1 MIVGAALAFLAS
13 AALAQD
19 SGRVSLTVKGEARAT
34 ADTVEVELSVTACA
48 DDAKAAE
55 AKYRDR
61 LSKVITALKE
71 GKTEKPTRKSAAKD
85 SDDGDDAPKK
95 APPAKGD
102 GADDGAASQIPF
114 EVSER
119 GLGLG
124 VKATSKDDNN
134 PFKALAKM
142 NGGPKAN
149 PDPPMQFQSHVIATI
164 KGVKDLDKKLVARRV
179 AQIIDIAIDAGAD
192 STESGGAPPPAVH
205 FIVKDMEALHQAAYD
220 DAMAKAKARAT
231 KLVTAGGR
239 TLGSVSSVRE
249 NNSPEDMSARQVRN
263 MFGGEA
269 ADPLSGFDVK
279 VEVEL
284 SVDFDVPGAREQ
296 GTAPGAAE
304 QMAKDVKAIDELKAA
319 GLITAEQADAAKKKI
334 VAGLQK

>member
-19 SGRVSLTVKGEARAT
+19 SGRGSLTVKGEARAT

-179 AQIIDIAIDAGAD
+179 AQI
-192 STESGGAPPPAVH
+192 
-205 FIVKDMEALHQAAYD
+205 
-220 DAMAKAKARAT
+220 
-231 KLVTAGGR
+231 
-239 TLGSVSSVRE
+239 
-249 NNSPEDMSARQVRN
+249 
-263 MFGGEA
+263 
-269 ADPLSGFDVK
+269 
-279 VEVEL
+279 
-284 SVDFDVPGAREQ
+284 
-296 GTAPGAAE
+296 
-304 QMAKDVKAIDELKAA
+304 
-319 GLITAEQADAAKKKI
+319 
-334 VAGLQK
+334 